1 MGRNAYLIVT
11 DLHFSYKNLRNR
23 YDYRAEVL
31 DACKFII
38 NLAADYKRKGYTIT
52 LLLLGDVF
60 HRSYSDVFNACTD
73 NNFFYMWAN
82 TFGEI
87 YSVIGNHELSYYSS
101 NPFIHWFLTLSLI
114 RYRVF
119 LTEFGSQLDQLV

>member
-60 HRSYSDVFNACTD
+60 T
-73 NNFFYMWAN
+73 
-82 TFGEI
+82 G
-87 YSVIGNHELSYYSS
+87 VIVMYLMHALITISFTCGQILLVK
-101 NPFIHWFLTLSLI
+101 FIA
-114 RYRVF
+114 
-119 LTEFGSQLDQLV
+119 